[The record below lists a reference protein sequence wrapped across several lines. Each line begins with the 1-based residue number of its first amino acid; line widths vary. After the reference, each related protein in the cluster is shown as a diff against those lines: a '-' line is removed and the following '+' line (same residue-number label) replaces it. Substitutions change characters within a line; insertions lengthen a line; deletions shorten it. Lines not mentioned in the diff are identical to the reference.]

1 MQSIQ
6 LTLDLFGTAPF
17 PAAVPN
23 VIYSNTNDRQRNP
36 LVAVGYE
43 IARILAEETLVSAAL
58 LSQLMSR
65 EIGGTDANGH
75 WQWKDAYE
83 ALEIGL
89 ILSVRKHGK
98 ERLSGDGHQPL
109 QWLADLQAKLPT
121 HTRRSED
128 SYLYQQFSTPLPMG
142 YAVARA
148 AQLRSGDTVLEPSAG
163 NGLLAIFAE
172 LAGARIILNEIHGG
186 RRRNL
191 RELFPDAPVN
201 AYNAEQIDDLLPET
215 VQPTA
220 ILMNPPFSAS
230 PNFKKRNSLATW
242 RHLISAL
249 HRLQPGGRLVAI
261 TANWFSPHNPDWAD
275 YFLRLRKFAH
285 VAFSAGIEGRAYA
298 KHGTTVEARLTV
310 IDKTPS
316 DDWGEILDDCLSLH
330 DLLDQIDRSVPKRG
344 QPSDVGQAQPAPL
357 KLVAPVVSVK
367 TAPTNT
373 ASLTAKNVPPQG
385 VLRDFSEVVDLE
397 YETLDWNGRGRELG
411 EGIYEAYEPQS
422 IKIHGAKPHP
432 TPLVQSAAMASIAP
446 PKPSY
451 KPLLPKRVI
460 TDGLLSD
467 AQLETVIFAGHAHE
481 QFLAGWYQ
489 IDDTLD
495 EIKPVSE
502 DTEGAV
508 RLRRGYFNGD
518 GTGVGKG
525 RQIGGFLLD
534 NWLKGRKK
542 AVWISKNES
551 LLEDARRD
559 WSALGG
565 DENQI
570 VPQSKFKLGEAIALS
585 EGILFTTYATLRTN
599 GREGKASRL
608 EQILSWLGRGS
619 DAPIV
624 FDESHAMANAA
635 SEKAGRGVRKAS
647 QQGIAGLRLQRALP
661 NARILYVSA
670 TGATKLE
677 NLSYLERLGLWGT
690 ADMPFRSREDFL
702 SQVGMG
708 GVAALEAVSRDLK
721 ALGMY
726 AARSLSFEGVRY
738 EVAEH
743 ELTPEQ
749 EAIYNQYAAA
759 YQIVHQHIGE
769 ALAATNVISESGK
782 ARNGQARSAAYSAF
796 EGAKQ
801 RFFNHLLTSMKCPS
815 LIEAI
820 ERDLAEGHAA
830 VVQLVSTDEALL
842 DRRLAEIPPSQ
853 WDDLQV
859 DLTPREYL
867 FDYLRNAFPVQLHE
881 IWTDDEGV
889 ERTRPVVDADGNPVL
904 SREAVRQRDELI
916 ERLALLPPIPSAL
929 DELIQHFGHEQVAE
943 VTGRSKRI
951 VREVREGSDRLALQ
965 RRSATANLAETDAF
979 QSDRKRILVF
989 SQAGGTGRSYH
1000 ADLSATNQRL
1010 RRHYL
1015 LQAGWQ
1021 ADIAV
1026 QGLGRTNRSNQKQ
1039 PPVFCVISTNVKGE
1053 KRFSST
1059 VARRLD
1065 SLGALTKGERKT
1077 GGQGLFRDEDNLESL
1092 YAKAA
1097 LRQLYT
1103 AIYQGQVEGCSLE
1116 RFQEITGLALA
1127 TDEGNFKEDLPPMS
1141 QFLNRCLAMRL
1152 DDQRRLF
1159 DELEVRIATKV
1170 EEAIEAGVYEV
1181 GVETLRAESFRV
1193 LERMEIYRHPT
1204 TGAISYAVKI
1214 ERKQK
1219 AQILSGTTA
1228 IERAITQGGIL
1239 AINERSERAAVVL
1252 PTNSRMADSGALI
1265 RRVNLVR
1272 PSSNEKVS
1280 RQDYERSHWREA
1292 RQDEFLVAWNEE
1304 VGEIPE
1310 YVTDTFFLI
1319 TGLLLPI
1326 WNKLDPSRMKIYR
1339 LQTDAGERLLG
1350 RMVPPEVM
1358 QSVAETFGLTCQLT
1372 AREIFHAVWERQESV
1387 RLTERLSLRSC
1398 TVAGQRRLEIVGF
1411 LGHSEYQW
1419 LKSVGAFGE
1428 YIQHRLR
1435 AFVPANEEAVEVIER
1450 IRCVG

>member
-1 MQSIQ
+1 
-6 LTLDLFGTAPF
+6 
-17 PAAVPN
+17 
-23 VIYSNTNDRQRNP
+23 
-36 LVAVGYE
+36 
-43 IARILAEETLVSAAL
+43 
-58 LSQLMSR
+58 
-65 EIGGTDANGH
+65 
-75 WQWKDAYE
+75 
-83 ALEIGL
+83 
-89 ILSVRKHGK
+89 
-98 ERLSGDGHQPL
+98 
-109 QWLADLQAKLPT
+109 
-121 HTRRSED
+121 
-128 SYLYQQFSTPLPMG
+128 
-142 YAVARA
+142 
-148 AQLRSGDTVLEPSAG
+148 
-163 NGLLAIFAE
+163 
-172 LAGARIILNEIHGG
+172 
-186 RRRNL
+186 
-191 RELFPDAPVN
+191 
-201 AYNAEQIDDLLPET
+201 
-215 VQPTA
+215 
-220 ILMNPPFSAS
+220 
-230 PNFKKRNSLATW
+230 
-242 RHLISAL
+242 
-249 HRLQPGGRLVAI
+249 
-261 TANWFSPHNPDWAD
+261 
-275 YFLRLRKFAH
+275 
-285 VAFSAGIEGRAYA
+285 
-298 KHGTTVEARLTV
+298 
-310 IDKTPS
+310 
-316 DDWGEILDDCLSLH
+316 
-330 DLLDQIDRSVPKRG
+330 
-344 QPSDVGQAQPAPL
+344 
-357 KLVAPVVSVK
+357 
-367 TAPTNT
+367 
-373 ASLTAKNVPPQG
+373 
-385 VLRDFSEVVDLE
+385 
-397 YETLDWNGRGRELG
+397 
-411 EGIYEAYEPQS
+411 
-422 IKIHGAKPHP
+422 
-432 TPLVQSAAMASIAP
+432 
-446 PKPSY
+446 
-451 KPLLPKRVI
+451 
-460 TDGLLSD
+460 
-467 AQLETVIFAGHAHE
+467 
-481 QFLAGWYQ
+481 
-489 IDDTLD
+489 
-495 EIKPVSE
+495 
-502 DTEGAV
+502 
-508 RLRRGYFNGD
+508 
-518 GTGVGKG
+518 VGKV

-534 NWLKGRKK
+534 NWLKGRKR
-542 AVWISKNES
+542 AIWISKNES

-570 VPQSKFKLGEAIALS
+570 VPQLKFKLGEAIALS

-608 EQILSWLGRGS
+608 EQMVSWLGRGS

-647 QQGIAGLRLQRALP
+647 QQGIVGLRLQRALP

-690 ADMPFRSREDFL
+690 ADIPFRSREQFL

-738 EVAEH
+738 EIAEH

-749 EAIYNQYAAA
+749 EAIYDQYADA

-769 ALAATNVISESGK
+769 ALAATNVLSESGK

-853 WDDLQV
+853 WDDIQV

-881 IWTDDEGV
+881 VWTDDEGV

-951 VREVREGSDRLALQ
+951 VREVREGSDRLVLQ

-1000 ADLSATNQRL
+1000 ADLSAANQRL

-1077 GGQGLFRDEDNLESL
+1077 GGQGLFREEDNLESL

-1116 RFQEITGLALA
+1116 RFEEIAGLALA

-1204 TGAISYAVKI
+1204 TGAISYAFKV

-1219 AQILSGTTA
+1219 AQILSGAAA
-1228 IERAITQGGIL
+1228 IEKAVSQGGIL

-1252 PTNSRMADSGALI
+1252 PTNSLMADSGALI

-1280 RQDYERSHWREA
+1280 RQDYERSHWLEA
-1292 RQDEFLVAWNEE
+1292 RQDEFLAAWNEE

-1310 YVTDTFFLI
+1310 YVTDTFYLI

-1326 WNKLDPSRMKIYR
+1326 WNKLDPSHMKIYR
-1339 LQTDAGERLLG
+1339 LQTDGGDRLLG

-1358 QSVAETFGLTCQLT
+1358 QSVAETFGMTCQIT
-1372 AREIFHAVWERQESV
+1372 AREIFHAVWEHQESV
-1387 RLTERLSLRSC
+1387 RLTQKLSLRSC
-1398 TVAGQRRLEIVGF
+1398 IVAGQCRLEIVGF

-1450 IRCVG
+1450 IRRVG

>member
-1 MQSIQ
+1 
-6 LTLDLFGTAPF
+6 
-17 PAAVPN
+17 
-23 VIYSNTNDRQRNP
+23 
-36 LVAVGYE
+36 
-43 IARILAEETLVSAAL
+43 
-58 LSQLMSR
+58 MSR
-65 EIGGTDANGH
+65 EFDGTDAQGR
-75 WQWKDAYE
+75 WTWKDAYE
-83 ALEIGL
+83 ALEVGL
-89 ILSVRKHGK
+89 VLYLRQHGK
-98 ERLSGDGHQPL
+98 ALLAGDRRLVL
-109 QWLADLQAKLPT
+109 LRLAELQAKLPT

-142 YAVARA
+142 YAVSRA

-172 LAGARIILNEIHGG
+172 LAGARIVLNEIHEG
-186 RRRNL
+186 RRHNL
-191 RELFPDAPVN
+191 RELFPDAPLSSH
-201 AYNAEQIDDLLPET
+201 NAEQIDDHLQEA
-215 VQPTA
+215 VKPTA

-249 HRLQPGGRLVAI
+249 HRLQPGGRLVTI

-298 KHGTTVEARLTV
+298 KHGTTIETRLTV

-316 DDWGEILDDCLSLH
+316 DDWGAILDGCLSLH

-344 QPSDVGQAQPAPL
+344 QPSDVGHAQPALL

-367 TAPTNT
+367 AVPANTAP
-373 ASLTAKNVPPQG
+373 LTTKNLPPIG
-385 VLRDFSEVVDLE
+385 VQRDLSEVVDLE
-397 YETLDWNGRGRELG
+397 YETLDWNGTGRELG

-422 IKIHGAKPHP
+422 IKINGAKPHP

-451 KPLLPKRVI
+451 KPRLPKRAI

-467 AQLETVIFAGHAHE
+467 AQLETVIFAGNAHE

-489 IDDTLD
+489 IDGTLD
-495 EIKPVSE
+495 EIVPVAE

-608 EQILSWLGRGS
+608 EQIVSWLGSAS

-749 EAIYNQYAAA
+749 EAIYDQYAAA

-769 ALAATNVISESGK
+769 ALAATNVLSESGK
-782 ARNGQARSAAYSAF
+782 ARNGQAKSAAYSAF

-815 LIEAI
+815 LIKAI

-881 IWTDDEGV
+881 VWTDDEGI

-951 VREVREGSDRLALQ
+951 VREVREGSDRLVLQ

-1000 ADLSATNQRL
+1000 ADLGATNQRL

-1021 ADIAV
+1021 ADVAV

-1077 GGQGLFRDEDNLESL
+1077 GGQGLFREEDNLESL

-1116 RFQEITGLALA
+1116 RFEEIAGLALA
-1127 TDEGNFKEDLPPMS
+1127 TDEGNLKEDLPPMS

-1193 LERMEIYRHPT
+1193 LERMELYRHPT

-1219 AQILSGTTA
+1219 AQILSGAAA
-1228 IERAITQGGIL
+1228 IEKAISQGGIL
-1239 AINERSERAAVVL
+1239 AINERSERAAIVL
-1252 PTNSRMADSGALI
+1252 PTNSLMADSGALI

-1272 PSSNEKVS
+1272 PSSNEKVAK
-1280 RQDYERSHWREA
+1280 QDYERSHWREA
-1292 RQDEFLVAWNEE
+1292 RQDEFLAIWNEE

-1326 WNKLDPSRMKIYR
+1326 WNKLDPSRMRIYR
-1339 LQTDAGERLLG
+1339 LQTDGGERLLG

-1358 QSVAETFGLTCQLT
+1358 QSVAETFGMICQIT
-1372 AREIFHAVWERQESV
+1372 AREIFHAAWERQESV
-1387 RLTERLSLRSC
+1387 RLTQKLSLRSC

-1435 AFVPANEEAVEVIER
+1435 AFVPTNEEAIEVIEKVR
-1450 IRCVG
+1450 QAG

>member
-1 MQSIQ
+1 M
-6 LTLDLFGTAPF
+6 
-17 PAAVPN
+17 
-23 VIYSNTNDRQRNP
+23 
-36 LVAVGYE
+36 
-43 IARILAEETLVSAAL
+43 L
-58 LSQLMSR
+58 LR
-65 EIGGTDANGH
+65 
-75 WQWKDAYE
+75 
-83 ALEIGL
+83 
-89 ILSVRKHGK
+89 
-98 ERLSGDGHQPL
+98 
-109 QWLADLQAKLPT
+109 LADLQDKLPT

-142 YAVARA
+142 YAVSRA

-172 LAGARIILNEIHGG
+172 LAGARIVLNEIHCG

-191 RELFPDAPVN
+191 RELFPDAPLSSH
-201 AYNAEQIDDLLPET
+201 NAEQIDDHFQEA
-215 VQPTA
+215 VKPTA

-242 RHLISAL
+242 RHLISAF

-261 TANWFSPHNPDWAD
+261 TANWFSPHNPDWEGH
-275 YFLRLRKFAH
+275 FERLRQFGR

-298 KHGTTVEARLTV
+298 KHGTTIETRLTV

-316 DDWGEILDDCLSLH
+316 DGWGAILDGCLSLH
-330 DLLDQIDRSVPKRG
+330 DLLEEIDRSVPKRG
-344 QPSDVGQAQPAPL
+344 EKAEGERRQEAEGRGQEASAGSGSAGWTARNAAERQPISNLQSAISRPL
-357 KLVAPVVSVK
+357 HPTHSSYEIVA
-367 TAPTNT
+367 
-373 ASLTAKNVPPQG
+373 
-385 VLRDFSEVVDLE
+385 LE
-397 YETLDWNGRGRELG
+397 YETLDWNGTGRELG

-451 KPLLPKRVI
+451 KPLLPKCVI

-467 AQLETVIFAGHAHE
+467 AQLETVIFAGNAHE

-489 IDDTLD
+489 IDNTLD
-495 EIKPVSE
+495 EIKPASE

-508 RLRRGYFNGD
+508 RLRRAYFNGD

-525 RQIGGFLLD
+525 RQISGFMLD
-534 NWLKGRKK
+534 NWLRGRKK

-565 DENQI
+565 NGNQI

-608 EQILSWLGRGS
+608 EQIVSWLGTGS

-635 SEKAGRGVRKAS
+635 SEKGGRGVRKAS

-738 EVAEH
+738 EIAEH

-749 EAIYNQYAAA
+749 EAIYDQYAAA

-769 ALAATNVISESGK
+769 ALAATNVLSESGK
-782 ARNGQARSAAYSAF
+782 ARNGQAKSSAYSAF

-820 ERDLAEGHAA
+820 ERDLAQGHAA

-842 DRRLAEIPPSQ
+842 DRRLAEIPASQ

-881 IWTDDEGV
+881 VWTDDEGV

-929 DELIQHFGHEQVAE
+929 DEIIQHFGHEQVAE

-951 VREVREGSDRLALQ
+951 VREVREGSDRLVLQ
-965 RRSATANLAETDAF
+965 RRSATANLAETEAF

-1097 LRQLYT
+1097 LRQLYM
-1103 AIYQGQVEGCSLE
+1103 ALYQGQVEGCSLE
-1116 RFQEITGLALA
+1116 RFQEIAGLAIA
-1127 TDEGNFKEDLPPMS
+1127 TDEGNFKDDLPPMS

-1152 DDQRRLF
+1152 DDQRRIF

-1219 AQILSGTTA
+1219 AQILSGAAA
-1228 IERAITQGGIL
+1228 IEKAISQGGIL
-1239 AINERSERAAVVL
+1239 AVNERSERAAIVL

-1272 PSSNEKVS
+1272 PGSNEKVAK
-1280 RQDYERSHWREA
+1280 QDYERSHWRKA
-1292 RQDEFLVAWNEE
+1292 GQDEFLAAWNEE

-1326 WNKLDPSRMKIYR
+1326 WNKLDPSRMRIYR
-1339 LQTDAGERLLG
+1339 LQTDGGERLLG

-1358 QSVAETFGLTCQLT
+1358 QSVAETFGITCQLT

-1435 AFVPANEEAVEVIER
+1435 AFVPANEEAIEVIER
-1450 IRCVG
+1450 IRRVG